1 MRDIRVHTKQPLSS
15 GTEIIL
21 DDFAAKHIGTVLRL
35 NPGKFVTIFNGE
47 GGEFKSTITKIN
59 RNKITLLV
67 GEHVKTTNESPLNIH
82 LGIGISRGDRMDTV
96 IQKSTEVGVT
106 EITPLFT
113 ERVGV
118 KLQNDKL
125 KSRLLHWQK
134 VCISACEQSYR
145 TKIPIIN
152 SPKRIENWIH
162 GAPAQKKIML
172 DPEGKTQISTLKN
185 DNAIVDISLLIG
197 PEGGFSVREVE
208 IAKNSEFDQ
217 ISLGPR
223 ILRTETAPI
232 VAISIFQLIWG
243 DIH

>member
-47 GGEFKSTITKIN
+47 GGEFKSTITKIK

-134 VCISACEQSYR
+134 VCISACEQSHR

-152 SPKRIENWIH
+152 SPKKIENWIQS
-162 GAPAQKKIML
+162 APAQKKIML
-172 DPEGKTQISTLKN
+172 DPKGKTQISTLKN
-185 DNAIVDISLLIG
+185 NNAIVDISLLIG
-197 PEGGFSVREVE
+197 PEGGFSAREVE

-232 VAISIFQLIWG
+232 VAISIFQSMWG

>member
-1 MRDIRVHTKQPLSS
+1 MRDIRVHTKQQLSS

-21 DDFAAKHIGTVLRL
+21 DDFAARHIGKVLRL

-67 GEHVKTTNESPLNIH
+67 GDHVKETNESPLKIH

-96 IQKSTEVGVT
+96 IQKSTEVGVS

-118 KLQNDKL
+118 KLENDKV

-134 VCISACEQSYR
+134 VCISACEQSHR

-152 SPKRIENWIH
+152 SPKKIEDWIQN
-162 GAPAQKKIML
+162 ASAQKKVML
-172 DPEGKTQISTLKN
+172 DPKGKTQISTLKN
-185 DNAIVDISLLIG
+185 NNAIVDISLLIG
-197 PEGGFSVREVE
+197 PEGGFSAREVE

-232 VAISIFQLIWG
+232 VAISIFQSMWG

>member
-47 GGEFKSTITKIN
+47 GGEFKSTIIKIN

-134 VCISACEQSYR
+134 VCISACEQSHR

-162 GAPAQKKIML
+162 SVPAQKKIML
-172 DPEGKTQISTLKN
+172 DPEGTTQISTLKN

-208 IAKNSEFDQ
+208 IAKNFEFDQ

-232 VAISIFQLIWG
+232 VAISIFQSIWG

>member
-1 MRDIRVHTKQPLSS
+1 
-15 GTEIIL
+15 
-21 DDFAAKHIGTVLRL
+21 
-35 NPGKFVTIFNGE
+35 
-47 GGEFKSTITKIN
+47 
-59 RNKITLLV
+59 
-67 GEHVKTTNESPLNIH
+67 
-82 LGIGISRGDRMDTV
+82 MDTV
-96 IQKSTEVGVT
+96 IQKSTEVGVS

-118 KLQNDKL
+118 KLENDKV

-134 VCISACEQSYR
+134 VCISACEQSHR

-152 SPKRIENWIH
+152 SPKKIEDWIQN
-162 GAPAQKKIML
+162 ASAQKKVML
-172 DPEGKTQISTLKN
+172 DPKGKTQISTLKN
-185 DNAIVDISLLIG
+185 NNAIVDISLLIG
-197 PEGGFSVREVE
+197 PEGGFSAREVE

-232 VAISIFQLIWG
+232 VAISIFQSIWG

>member
-1 MRDIRVHTKQPLSS
+1 MRDIRVHTKQSLSS
-15 GTEIIL
+15 GAEIIL

-47 GGEFKSTITKIN
+47 GGEFKSTITKVK

-67 GEHVKTTNESPLNIH
+67 GEHVKTTNESPLKIH

-118 KLQNDKL
+118 KLENDKL
-125 KSRLLHWQK
+125 QNRLTHWQK
-134 VCISACEQSYR
+134 VCISACEQSHR

-152 SPKRIENWIH
+152 SPKKIKDWIQSVS
-162 GAPAQKKIML
+162 AQKKMML
-172 DPEGKTQISTLKN
+172 DPKGKKQISTLKN
-185 DNAIVDISLLIG
+185 DKSIVDISLLIG
-197 PEGGFSVREVE
+197 PEGGFSISEVE
-208 IAKNSEFDQ
+208 IAKNYKFDQ

-223 ILRTETAPI
+223 ILRTETAPT
-232 VAISIFQLIWG
+232 VAISVFQSIWG
-243 DIH
+243 DIN